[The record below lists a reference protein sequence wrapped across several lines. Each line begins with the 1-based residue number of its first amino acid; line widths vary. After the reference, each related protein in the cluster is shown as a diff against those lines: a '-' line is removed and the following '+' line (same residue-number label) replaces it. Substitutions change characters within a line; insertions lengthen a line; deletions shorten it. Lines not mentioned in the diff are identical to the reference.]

1 VFVDGGEYECY
12 TTQHH
17 IAQWELQN
25 MQHLMEMDLSAVA
38 DIRSEQVSW
47 RFKGLPS
54 STFGAT
60 IGEVADRRLDLF
72 ADEFVGPLVVLD
84 ADALTHN
91 LTTMSKW
98 CDNHGVKLAPH
109 GKTTMAPQLFQRQIE
124 HGVWGLTAANASQLR
139 VYRAFGVS
147 RILLANQ
154 LLDPAALRWLVGE
167 LDGDPGFEFSCWAD
181 SEAGVA
187 LMSETLRE
195 LQPSRPVDVIVEL
208 GAPGGRTGARDLE
221 TALAVAQ
228 AVAQSPVL
236 RLVGAGGYEGALA
249 HDASASS
256 QSVVDG
262 YLDDLRTLVLRL
274 ADAGLFDELDSVIVT
289 AGGSAYFD
297 QVAATLAKPWPV
309 PVTPVLRSGAY
320 ITHDDGFYRGIS
332 PFSRIEGVEPFKSAL
347 RAWAQVTSRP
357 QRDLALL
364 TIGKRDASFDEGLP
378 EPQLVRRGDGAI
390 APLTQ
395 ARVTALNDQHAF
407 LSLGPESTVRVGDWI
422 GLGLSH
428 PCTVFDR
435 WQLIPVVQGTT
446 VVDLIRTYF

>member
-1 VFVDGGEYECY
+1 
-12 TTQHH
+12 
-17 IAQWELQN
+17 

-38 DIRSEQVSW
+38 DIRSERIGW

-54 STFGAT
+54 STFGST
-60 IGEVADRRLDLF
+60 IGEVADQRLDLF

-91 LTTMSKW
+91 LTTMAKW
-98 CDNHGVKLAPH
+98 CANHGVQLAPH

-124 HGVWGLTAANASQLR
+124 HGVWGITAANASQLR

-154 LLDPAALRWLVGE
+154 LLDPGALRWLVAE
-167 LDGDPGFEFSCWAD
+167 LDHDPRFEFSCWAD

-187 LMSETLRE
+187 LMSETLQE
-195 LQPSRPVDVIVEL
+195 LQPSRPVDVLVEL

-221 TALAVAQ
+221 TALAVAR
-228 AVAQSPVL
+228 AVDQSPVL
-236 RLVGAGGYEGALA
+236 RLAGASGYEGALA
-249 HDASASS
+249 HDASESS
-256 QSVVDG
+256 QSIVDR
-262 YLDDLRTLVLRL
+262 YLTDLRTLVLRM
-274 ADAGLFDELDSVIVT
+274 ADAGMLDELDSVIVT

-297 QVAATLAKPWPV
+297 QVAATLTQPWPI
-309 PVTPVLRSGAY
+309 PVNPVLRSGAY

-332 PFSRIEGVEPFKSAL
+332 PFSRIDGVEPFRSAL

-378 EPQLVRRGDGAI
+378 EPQLVRRRDGAV

-395 ARVTALNDQHAF
+395 AQVSAMNDQHAF
-407 LSLGPESTVRVGDWI
+407 LQLGAEATVRVGDWV

-428 PCTVFDR
+428 PCTVFDK
-435 WQLIPVVQGTT
+435 WQLIPVVEGTT

>member
-1 VFVDGGEYECY
+1 
-12 TTQHH
+12 
-17 IAQWELQN
+17 
-25 MQHLMEMDLSAVA
+25 MQQLMEMDLAAVA
-38 DIRSEQVSW
+38 GIRSEQVNW

-54 STFGAT
+54 STFGRT
-60 IGEVADRRLDLF
+60 VGEVADERLDLF

-84 ADALTHN
+84 EDALAHN
-91 LTTMSKW
+91 LTTMAAW
-98 CDNHGVKLAPH
+98 CEGHGVRLAPH
-109 GKTTMAPQLFQRQIE
+109 GKTTMAPQLFQRQAE
-124 HGVWGLTAANASQLR
+124 HGAWGITAANASQVR

-147 RILLANQ
+147 RVLLANQ
-154 LLDPAALRWLVGE
+154 LLDPAALRWLVTE
-167 LDGDPGFEFSCWAD
+167 LDSDPRFEFSCWAD

-187 LMSETLRE
+187 LMSETLQE
-195 LQPSRPVDVIVEL
+195 LQPGRPVDVLVEL

-221 TALAVAQ
+221 TALAVAR
-228 AVAQSPVL
+228 AVDQSPVL
-236 RLVGAGGYEGALA
+236 RLAGAAGYEGALA
-249 HDASASS
+249 HDASTSS
-256 QSVVDG
+256 QAVIDG
-262 YLDDLRTLVLRL
+262 YLADLRTLVLRL
-274 ADAGLFDELDSVIVT
+274 ADAGMLDELDSAIVT

-297 QVAATLAKPWPV
+297 QVAATLAQPWPL

-332 PFSRIEGVEPFKSAL
+332 PFARIEGVQPFRPAL

-378 EPQLVRRGDGAI
+378 EPQLLRRRDGAV

-395 ARVTALNDQHAF
+395 ATVTALNDQHAF
-407 LSLGPESTVRVGDWI
+407 LKLGPEATVRVGDWV

-428 PCTVFDR
+428 PCTVFDK
-435 WQLIPVVQGTT
+435 WQLIPVVRGTT

>member
-1 VFVDGGEYECY
+1 
-12 TTQHH
+12 
-17 IAQWELQN
+17 

-124 HGVWGLTAANASQLR
+124 HGVWGITAANASQLR

-167 LDGDPGFEFSCWAD
+167 LDGDPDFEFSCWAD
-181 SEAGVA
+181 SEAGCRA
-187 LMSETLRE
+187 DERDAAGA
-195 LQPSRPVDVIVEL
+195 PARRPVDVIVEL

-221 TALAVAQ
+221 TALAVAR
-228 AVAQSPVL
+228 AVDQSPVL

-249 HDASASS
+249 HDASESS

-289 AGGSAYFD
+289 A
-297 QVAATLAKPWPV
+297 
-309 PVTPVLRSGAY
+309 
-320 ITHDDGFYRGIS
+320 
-332 PFSRIEGVEPFKSAL
+332 
-347 RAWAQVTSRP
+347 AWAARTSTRW
-357 QRDLALL
+357 
-364 TIGKRDASFDEGLP
+364 
-378 EPQLVRRGDGAI
+378 RR
-390 APLTQ
+390 
-395 ARVTALNDQHAF
+395 
-407 LSLGPESTVRVGDWI
+407 
-422 GLGLSH
+422 
-428 PCTVFDR
+428 R
-435 WQLIPVVQGTT
+435 WPSRG
-446 VVDLIRTYF
+446 RCR

>member
-1 VFVDGGEYECY
+1 
-12 TTQHH
+12 
-17 IAQWELQN
+17 
-25 MQHLMEMDLSAVA
+25 MQQLMEMDLAAVA
-38 DIRSEQVSW
+38 DIRSERVNW

-54 STFGAT
+54 TTFGST

-91 LTTMSKW
+91 LTTMAQW

-124 HGVWGLTAANASQLR
+124 HGVWAITAANASQLR

-167 LDGDPGFEFSCWAD
+167 LDADPAFEFSCWAD

-187 LMSETLRE
+187 LMTETLQE

-208 GAPGGRTGARDLE
+208 GAPGGRTGARDLD
-221 TALAVAQ
+221 TALAVAR
-228 AVAQSPVL
+228 AVDQSPVL

-249 HDASASS
+249 HDASDSAK
-256 QSVVDG
+256 SVIDG

-274 ADAGLFDELDSVIVT
+274 AEAGTFDELDSVIVT

-297 QVAATLAKPWPV
+297 QVAATLSQPWPV

-332 PFSRIEGVEPFKSAL
+332 PFSRIDGVEPFKSAL

-378 EPQLVRRGDGAI
+378 EPQLLRRRDGAI
-390 APLTQ
+390 APLAQ
-395 ARVTALNDQHAF
+395 ASVTALNDQHAF
-407 LSLGPESTVRVGDWI
+407 LQLGAEATVRVGDWV

-428 PCTVFDR
+428 PCTVFDK

>member
-1 VFVDGGEYECY
+1 
-12 TTQHH
+12 
-17 IAQWELQN
+17 
-25 MQHLMEMDLSAVA
+25 MQQLTEMNLSAVA
-38 DIRSEQVSW
+38 GIRSERVDW

-54 STFGAT
+54 SVFGST

-72 ADEFVGPLVVLD
+72 ADEFVGPLVVLN
-84 ADALTHN
+84 ADALEHN
-91 LTTMSKW
+91 LTTMATW

-124 HGVWGLTAANASQLR
+124 HGVWGLTAANASQAR
-139 VYRAFGVS
+139 VYRAFGVQ
-147 RILLANQ
+147 RVLLANQ
-154 LLDPAALRWLVGE
+154 LLDPAGLRWLVAE
-167 LDGDPGFEFSCWAD
+167 QDADPRFEFSCWVD

-187 LMSETLRE
+187 LMSETLQE
-195 LQPSRPVDVIVEL
+195 LQPGRPVDVLVEL
-208 GAPGGRTGARDLE
+208 GAPGGRTGARDVE
-221 TALAVAQ
+221 TALAVAR
-228 AVAQSPVL
+228 AAAQSPVL

-249 HDASASS
+249 HDASESS
-256 QSVVDG
+256 QSVVDR
-262 YLDDLRTLVLRL
+262 YLADLRGLVVQL
-274 ADAGLFDELDSVIVT
+274 ADAGLFDELDEVVVT

-297 QVAATLAKPWPV
+297 QVAATLTQPWPM

-332 PFSRIEGVEPFKSAL
+332 PFARIDGVEPFRPAL
-347 RAWAQVTSRP
+347 KAWAQVTSRP

-378 EPQLVRRGDGAI
+378 EPQLLRRRDGAV

-395 ARVTALNDQHAF
+395 AEVTALNDQHAF
-407 LSLGPESTVRVGDWI
+407 LKLGPEATVRVGDWV

-428 PCTVFDR
+428 PCTVFDK

>member
-1 VFVDGGEYECY
+1 
-12 TTQHH
+12 
-17 IAQWELQN
+17 
-25 MQHLMEMDLSAVA
+25 MQHLMEMDLTAVA

-54 STFGAT
+54 STFGST
-60 IGEVADRRLDLF
+60 IGEVAGQRLDLF
-72 ADEFVGPLVVLD
+72 GDEFVGPLVVLD
-84 ADALTHN
+84 ADALAHN
-91 LTTMSKW
+91 LTTMAKW

-109 GKTTMAPQLFQRQIE
+109 GKTTMAPQLFQRQVE
-124 HGVWGLTAANASQLR
+124 HGAWGLTAANASQLR
-139 VYRAFGVS
+139 VYRAFGVN

-154 LLDPAALRWLVGE
+154 LLDPAALRWLVRE
-167 LDGDPGFEFSCWAD
+167 LDRDPGFEFSCWAD

-187 LMSETLRE
+187 LMSETLQE
-195 LQPSRPVDVIVEL
+195 LQPSRPVDVLVEL

-221 TALAVAQ
+221 TALAVAR

-249 HDASASS
+249 HDASESS
-256 QSVVDG
+256 QSIVDR
-262 YLDDLRTLVLRL
+262 YLTDLRTLVLRL
-274 ADAGLFDELDSVIVT
+274 ADAGLLDELDTVIVT

-297 QVAATLAKPWPV
+297 QVAATLSQPWPM

-332 PFSRIEGVEPFKSAL
+332 PFARTDGVEPFRSAL

-390 APLTQ
+390 APLAG
-395 ARVTALNDQHAF
+395 ARITALNDQHAF
-407 LSLGPESTVRVGDWI
+407 LQLGAEATVRVGDWI

-428 PCTVFDR
+428 PCTVFDK

>member
-1 VFVDGGEYECY
+1 
-12 TTQHH
+12 
-17 IAQWELQN
+17 
-25 MQHLMEMDLSAVA
+25 MQQLTEMNLSAVA
-38 DIRSEQVSW
+38 DIRSERIDW

-54 STFGAT
+54 SVFGST

-91 LTTMSKW
+91 LTTMATW

-109 GKTTMAPQLFQRQIE
+109 GKTTMAPQLFRRQIE

-139 VYRAFGVS
+139 VYRAFGVQ
-147 RILLANQ
+147 RVLLANQ
-154 LLDPAALRWLVGE
+154 LLDPAGLRWLVAE
-167 LDGDPGFEFSCWAD
+167 LDADPRFEFSCWVD

-187 LMSETLRE
+187 LMSETLQE
-195 LQPSRPVDVIVEL
+195 LNPSRPVDVLVEL

-221 TALAVAQ
+221 TALAVAR
-228 AVAQSPVL
+228 AVGQSPAL

-249 HDASASS
+249 HDASESS
-256 QSVVDG
+256 QSVVDR
-262 YLDDLRTLVLRL
+262 YLTDLRTLTTRL
-274 ADAGLFDELDSVIVT
+274 ADAGLFDELDEVIVT

-297 QVAATLAKPWPV
+297 QVAAQLTRPWPMA
-309 PVTPVLRSGAY
+309 VTPVLRSGAY

-332 PFSRIEGVEPFKSAL
+332 PFARIDGVQPFKSAL

-378 EPQLVRRGDGAI
+378 EPQLLRRRDGAV
-390 APLTQ
+390 APLAQ
-395 ARVTALNDQHAF
+395 AEVTALNDQHAF
-407 LSLGPESTVRVGDWI
+407 LKLGPEATVRVGDWI

-428 PCTVFDR
+428 PCTVFDK
-435 WQLIPVVQGTT
+435 WQLIPVVEGTT

>member
-1 VFVDGGEYECY
+1 
-12 TTQHH
+12 
-17 IAQWELQN
+17 
-25 MQHLMEMDLSAVA
+25 MQQLMEMDLSAVA
-38 DIRSEQVSW
+38 DIRSETISW
-47 RFKGLPS
+47 RFKGLPA

-60 IGEVADRRLDLF
+60 LGEVADGRLDLF

-91 LTTMSKW
+91 LTTMAKW

-109 GKTTMAPQLFQRQIE
+109 GKTTMAPQLFQRQVE
-124 HGVWGLTAANASQLR
+124 HGVWAITAANASQLR

-167 LDGDPGFEFSCWAD
+167 LDADPGFEFSCWAD
-181 SEAGVA
+181 SETGVA
-187 LMSETLRE
+187 LMTEILQE

-221 TALAVAQ
+221 TALAVAR
-228 AVAQSPVL
+228 AVDQSPVL
-236 RLVGAGGYEGALA
+236 RLAGAGGYEGALA
-249 HDASASS
+249 HDASESS
-256 QSVVDG
+256 QAVVDR
-262 YLDDLRTLVLRL
+262 YLTDLRTLTLRL
-274 ADAGLFDELDSVIVT
+274 ADAGLFDELDTVIVT

-297 QVAATLAKPWPV
+297 QVAATLSRPWPMD
-309 PVTPVLRSGAY
+309 VTPVLRSGAY

-332 PFSRIEGVEPFKSAL
+332 PFSRIDGVEPFRSAL

-378 EPQLVRRGDGAI
+378 EPQLVRRRDGAI
-390 APLTQ
+390 APLSQ
-395 ARVTALNDQHAF
+395 AAVTALNDQHAF
-407 LSLGPESTVRVGDWI
+407 LQLGPEAAVRVGDWV

-428 PCTVFDR
+428 PCTVFDK

>member
-1 VFVDGGEYECY
+1 
-12 TTQHH
+12 
-17 IAQWELQN
+17 
-25 MQHLMEMDLSAVA
+25 MQHLMEMDLAAVE

-54 STFGAT
+54 STFGST
-60 IGEVADRRLDLF
+60 IGEVAARRLDLF
-72 ADEFVGPLVVLD
+72 GDEFVGPFVVLD
-84 ADALTHN
+84 EDALAHN
-91 LTTMSKW
+91 LTTMAKW

-109 GKTTMAPQLFQRQIE
+109 GKTTMAPQLFRRQVE

-139 VYRAFGVS
+139 VYRAFGVN
-147 RILLANQ
+147 RVLLANQ
-154 LLDPAALRWLVGE
+154 LLDPAALRWLVRE
-167 LDGDPGFEFSCWAD
+167 LDRDPGFEFSCWAD

-187 LMSETLRE
+187 LMSETLQE
-195 LQPSRPVDVIVEL
+195 LQPSRPVDVLVEL

-221 TALAVAQ
+221 TALGVAR

-249 HDASASS
+249 HDASESS
-256 QSVVDG
+256 QSIVDR
-262 YLDDLRTLVLRL
+262 YLTDLRTLVLRL
-274 ADAGLFDELDSVIVT
+274 ADGGLLDELDTVIVT

-297 QVAATLAKPWPV
+297 QVATTLSQPWPM

-332 PFSRIEGVEPFKSAL
+332 PFARIGGVEPFRPAL

-390 APLTQ
+390 APLTG
-395 ARVTALNDQHAF
+395 ARITALNDQHAF
-407 LSLGPESTVRVGDWI
+407 LQLGPEATVRVGDWI

-428 PCTVFDR
+428 PCTVFDK

>member
-1 VFVDGGEYECY
+1 
-12 TTQHH
+12 
-17 IAQWELQN
+17 
-25 MQHLMEMDLSAVA
+25 MQQLMEMDHSAIA
-38 DIRSEQVSW
+38 DIRSERVSW

-54 STFGAT
+54 STFGST

-91 LTTMSKW
+91 LTTMAKW
-98 CDNHGVKLAPH
+98 CASHGVNLAPH
-109 GKTTMAPQLFQRQIE
+109 GKTTMAPQLFQRQVE
-124 HGVWGLTAANASQLR
+124 QGVWGITAANASQLR

-154 LLDPAALRWLVGE
+154 LLDPAALRWLVAE
-167 LDGDPGFEFSCWAD
+167 LDHDSRFEFSCWAD

-187 LMSETLRE
+187 LMTETLQE
-195 LQPSRPVDVIVEL
+195 LQPARPVDVLVEL

-221 TALAVAQ
+221 TALAVAR
-228 AVAQSPVL
+228 AIDQSPVL

-249 HDASASS
+249 HDASESS
-256 QSVVDG
+256 QSIVDR
-262 YLDDLRTLVLRL
+262 YLTDLRTLVLRM
-274 ADAGLFDELDSVIVT
+274 ADGGLLDELDEVIVT

-297 QVAATLAKPWPV
+297 QVAATLGQPWPV
-309 PVTPVLRSGAY
+309 PVNPVLRSGAY

-332 PFSRIEGVEPFKSAL
+332 PFARIGGVEPFRSAL

-378 EPQLVRRGDGAI
+378 EPQLVRRRDGAI
-390 APLTQ
+390 APLAQ
-395 ARVTALNDQHAF
+395 AKVTALNDQHAF
-407 LSLGPESTVRVGDWI
+407 LQLGAEATVRVGDWV

-428 PCTVFDR
+428 PCTVFDK

>member
-1 VFVDGGEYECY
+1 
-12 TTQHH
+12 
-17 IAQWELQN
+17 
-25 MQHLMEMDLSAVA
+25 MQQLMEMDHSAIA
-38 DIRSEQVSW
+38 DIRSERVSW

-54 STFGAT
+54 STFGST

-91 LTTMSKW
+91 LTTMAKW
-98 CDNHGVKLAPH
+98 CANHGVKLAPH
-109 GKTTMAPQLFQRQIE
+109 GKTTMAPQLFQRQVE
-124 HGVWGLTAANASQLR
+124 QGVWGITAANASQLR

-154 LLDPAALRWLVGE
+154 LLDPAALRWLVAE
-167 LDGDPGFEFSCWAD
+167 LDHDSRFEFSCWAD

-187 LMSETLRE
+187 LMTETLQE
-195 LQPSRPVDVIVEL
+195 LQPARPIDVLVEL

-221 TALAVAQ
+221 TALAVAR
-228 AVAQSPVL
+228 AVDQSPVL

-249 HDASASS
+249 HDASESS
-256 QSVVDG
+256 QSIVDR
-262 YLDDLRTLVLRL
+262 YLSDLRTLVLRM
-274 ADAGLFDELDSVIVT
+274 ADGGLLDELDEVIVT

-297 QVAATLAKPWPV
+297 QVAATLGQPWPV
-309 PVTPVLRSGAY
+309 PVNPVLRSGAY

-332 PFSRIEGVEPFKSAL
+332 PFARIGGVEPFRSAL

-378 EPQLVRRGDGAI
+378 EPQLVRRRDGAI
-390 APLTQ
+390 APLAQ
-395 ARVTALNDQHAF
+395 AKVTALNDQHAF
-407 LSLGPESTVRVGDWI
+407 LQLGAEATVRVGDWV

-428 PCTVFDR
+428 PCTVFDK

>member
-1 VFVDGGEYECY
+1 
-12 TTQHH
+12 
-17 IAQWELQN
+17 
-25 MQHLMEMDLSAVA
+25 MQHLMEMDLAAVA

-54 STFGAT
+54 STFGST
-60 IGEVADRRLDLF
+60 IGEVADQRLDLF
-72 ADEFVGPLVVLD
+72 GDEFVGPLVVLD
-84 ADALTHN
+84 ADALAHN
-91 LTTMSKW
+91 LTTMAKW
-98 CDNHGVKLAPH
+98 CDSHGVKLAPH
-109 GKTTMAPQLFQRQIE
+109 GKTTMAPQLFQRQME
-124 HGVWGLTAANASQLR
+124 HGVWALTAANASQLR
-139 VYRAFGVS
+139 VYRAFGVN

-154 LLDPAALRWLVGE
+154 LLDPAALRWLVRE
-167 LDGDPGFEFSCWAD
+167 LDRDPGFEFSCWAD

-187 LMSETLRE
+187 LMSETLQE
-195 LQPSRPVDVIVEL
+195 LQPSRPVDVLVEL

-221 TALAVAQ
+221 TALAVAR
-228 AVAQSPVL
+228 AVDQSPVL

-249 HDASASS
+249 HDASESS
-256 QSVVDG
+256 QAVVDR
-262 YLDDLRTLVLRL
+262 YLTDLRTLVLRL
-274 ADAGLFDELDSVIVT
+274 ADGGLLDELDSVIVT

-297 QVAATLAKPWPV
+297 QVAATLSQPWPM

-332 PFSRIEGVEPFKSAL
+332 PFARIDGVEPFRSAL

-378 EPQLVRRGDGAI
+378 EPQLIRRGDGAI
-390 APLTQ
+390 APL
-395 ARVTALNDQHAF
+395 AGAMVTALNDQHAF
-407 LSLGPESTVRVGDWI
+407 LRLGPEATVRVGDWI

-428 PCTVFDR
+428 PCTVFDK

>member
-1 VFVDGGEYECY
+1 
-12 TTQHH
+12 
-17 IAQWELQN
+17 
-25 MQHLMEMDLSAVA
+25 MQQLTEMNLSAVA
-38 DIRSEQVSW
+38 DIRSERIDW

-54 STFGAT
+54 STFGST
-60 IGEVADRRLDLF
+60 IGEVAERRLDLF

-124 HGVWGLTAANASQLR
+124 HGVWGFTAANASQAR

-154 LLDPAALRWLVGE
+154 LLDPAGLRWLVGE
-167 LDGDPGFEFSCWAD
+167 LDHDSRFEFSCWVD
-181 SEAGVA
+181 SEVGVA
-187 LMSETLRE
+187 LMSETLQE
-195 LQPSRPVDVIVEL
+195 LEPSRPIDVQVEL

-221 TALAVAQ
+221 TALAVAR
-228 AVAQSPVL
+228 AVDQSPVL

-249 HDASASS
+249 HDASESS
-256 QSVVDG
+256 QSIVDR
-262 YLDDLRTLVLRL
+262 YLTRPAHARDPAGRRGSARRAGRGDRHRGWQRVLRP
-274 ADAGLFDELDSVIVT
+274 GRRRRSRSR
-289 AGGSAYFD
+289 GRCRSS
-297 QVAATLAKPWPV
+297 
-309 PVTPVLRSGAY
+309 PVLRSGAY

-332 PFSRIEGVEPFKSAL
+332 PFSRIDGVEPFRSAL

-378 EPQLVRRGDGAI
+378 EPQLVRRRDGAI

-395 ARVTALNDQHAF
+395 AKVTALNDQHAF
-407 LSLGPESTVRVGDWI
+407 LSLGPEATVRVGDWV

-428 PCTVFDR
+428 PCTVFDK
-435 WQLIPVVQGTT
+435 WQLIPVVEGTT